1 MTKNGKWKFLN
12 INYNHLDISVKDRG
26 TNYEQLY
33 MYTYLQLQ
41 PLEHLNYNNLFNI
54 TIFFY

>member
-26 TNYEQLY
+26 TNYEQL
-33 MYTYLQLQ
+33 
-41 PLEHLNYNNLFNI
+41 NI
-54 TIFFY
+54 NWDLGDS